1 MSKTSADFWMEDVTT
16 ISLKAMKVIEEAL
29 KEYGITLEA
38 GVDDEIYLPMFT
50 VLERL
55 SNGNYRHEH

>member
-1 MSKTSADFWMEDVTT
+1 MSKTRDDFWMEDVVT
-16 ISLKAMKVIEEAL
+16 ISLKAMELIE
-29 KEYGITLEA
+29 KELAVYGITLEA
-38 GVDDEIYLPMFT
+38 GVDDEIYLPIFA

>member
-1 MSKTSADFWMEDVTT
+1 MEDVTT
-16 ISLKAMKVIEEAL
+16 ITLKAMEVIEEAL

-38 GVDDEIYLPMFT
+38 GVDDEIYLPMFS